1 MIAAPGNLEKNRWLI
16 FLHILFFEFDFYFF
30 KRALDVVFGT
40 QKTWIL
46 VEKFKQIL
54 TMQICQ
60 VKSNM

>member
-16 FLHILFFEFDFYFF
+16 FLHILFFEFDFYFL

-40 QKTWIL
+40 QKTWML